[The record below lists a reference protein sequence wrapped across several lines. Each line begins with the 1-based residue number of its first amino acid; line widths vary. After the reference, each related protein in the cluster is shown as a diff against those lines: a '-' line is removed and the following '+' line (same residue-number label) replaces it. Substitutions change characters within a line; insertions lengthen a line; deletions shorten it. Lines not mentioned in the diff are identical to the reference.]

1 MGAFLHEKSMKTGG
15 KAINYE
21 QPLLTRPFNLNPR
34 RRTQNP
40 KTDFVTQNP
49 CSSRISINRSRN
61 GIRRQRVV
69 PISLRDSRA
78 SETQARV
85 RITPREKGETRR
97 WERKTRDYRQS
108 PSSLSPP
115 RLAFLAW
122 GDFHARSRFPRST
135 IPEEKWGLLVVYGIR
150 YCFWLCL
157 GIQKIRFSLSSAPLW
172 RP

>member
-34 RRTQNP
+34 TRTQNP

-97 WERKTRDYRQS
+97 
-108 PSSLSPP
+108 
-115 RLAFLAW
+115 
-122 GDFHARSRFPRST
+122 
-135 IPEEKWGLLVVYGIR
+135 
-150 YCFWLCL
+150 
-157 GIQKIRFSLSSAPLW
+157 
-172 RP
+172 